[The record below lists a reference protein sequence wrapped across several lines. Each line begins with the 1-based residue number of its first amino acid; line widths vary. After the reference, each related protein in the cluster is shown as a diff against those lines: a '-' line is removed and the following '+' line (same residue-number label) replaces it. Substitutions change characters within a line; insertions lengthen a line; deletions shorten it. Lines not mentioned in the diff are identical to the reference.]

1 MARRTDLPTLEELRG
16 LRDVR
21 NSELAARWQNDV
33 FYEIWEAAKQ
43 GEDFKDFRV
52 PQHARHLVTSLVAQ
66 LRGRG
71 ITVEHADDN
80 TSLVVSWA

>member
-1 MARRTDLPTLEELRG
+1 M
-16 LRDVR
+16 
-21 NSELAARWQNDV
+21 